1 MVAPS
6 EMSRSLS
13 GKKLQLLTNAYTNI
27 NGEKYDGG
35 FKIKYVRD
43 SQGKD
48 LNYTIVNTMMR
59 IDLDSPMSTGDKYT
73 FNINWSYEI
82 NDRMKMDERGGY
94 EYFPDDKNF
103 SYTIAQFFPRMA
115 VYDDKEGWQNKQFLG
130 RGEFA
135 LAFGDYELNITV
147 PADFIVAATGSLQ
160 NPKEVLNKDE
170 LARLELAKKTYDKP
184 VLITTQEE
192 AIKKKK
198 IQ

>member
-1 MVAPS
+1 
-6 EMSRSLS
+6 
-13 GKKLQLLTNAYTNI
+13 
-27 NGEKYDGG
+27 
-35 FKIKYVRD
+35 
-43 SQGKD
+43 
-48 LNYTIVNTMMR
+48 
-59 IDLDSPMSTGDKYT
+59 
-73 FNINWSYEI
+73 
-82 NDRMKMDERGGY
+82 
-94 EYFPDDKNF
+94 
-103 SYTIAQFFPRMA
+103 MA

-184 VLITTQEE
+184 VLITTQEGGN
-192 AIKKKK
+192 KKEK